1 MDDSA
6 ISRFWENYTS
16 KLESYNIKPAVRQW
30 YVRHAQHYIAA
41 NQERRL
47 ASHSETDLEKYLQDK
62 GRNPDLKE
70 WQFRQIVQ
78 ALQVLFVEFVKPA
91 WAGTFPWQERMTS
104 ARALPAD
111 HATVARDYDVS
122 IQAGVAAVSAGGNAQ
137 PGVDSVAR
145 LARVY
150 PAYARDLIR
159 EIRLRQYSIRTEQAY
174 LHWLARYVRFHKQRD
189 PAELDGSAVAAFL
202 EHLVLVRKVSAG
214 TQSQALNAL
223 VFFYQQ
229 VLRRQQLEL
238 GPFAHSRKPR
248 YVPMVLSREE
258 VARLF
263 ARINHPAAL
272 MMAKLLYGCGLRLM
286 ECVRLR
292 ILDIDFDYQ
301 YIVVRQGKG
310 GKDRRVPLPQALHE
324 TLRAQLAYVAT
335 LHNGDLEKGFG
346 RVYLPDALARKYPN
360 APSEYR
366 WQYVFPSS
374 KISTDPRSGDVR
386 RHHVHENG
394 LQKYIKSAAA
404 AAGLSKRVTCHTL
417 RHCFATH
424 LLESGYDIRTV
435 QELLGHADVATTM
448 IYTHVLNK
456 PGVTVASPLDV
467 LRVDVYSRGQSS
479 GGGEWR

>member
-1 MDDSA
+1 LARVDD
-6 ISRFWENYTS
+6 R
-16 KLESYNIKPAVRQW
+16 
-30 YVRHAQHYIAA
+30 
-41 NQERRL
+41 
-47 ASHSETDLEKYLQDK
+47 
-62 GRNPDLKE
+62 G
-70 WQFRQIVQ
+70 
-78 ALQVLFVEFVKPA
+78 
-91 WAGTFPWQERMTS
+91 
-104 ARALPAD
+104 
-111 HATVARDYDVS
+111 
-122 IQAGVAAVSAGGNAQ
+122 AQ
-137 PGVDSVAR
+137 PVADVVAR
-145 LARVY
+145 LTQVY

-202 EHLVLVRKVSAG
+202 EHLVMVRKVSAG

-223 VFFYQQ
+223 VFFYRQ
-229 VLRRQQLEL
+229 VLQREQLEL
-238 GPFAHSRKPR
+238 GPFAHSKKPR

-263 ARINHPAAL
+263 AQINHPTAL

-301 YIVVRQGKG
+301 YIIIRQGKG
-310 GKDRRVPLPQALHE
+310 GKDRRVPLPQVLHDAL
-324 TLRAQLAYVAT
+324 RVQLAYVAT
-335 LHNGDLEKGFG
+335 LHNGDLEQGFG
-346 RVYLPDALARKYPN
+346 RVYLPDALVRKYPN

-374 KISTDPRSGDVR
+374 KISTDPRSGAVR

-394 LQKYIKSAAA
+394 LQKYIKSAAT

-467 LRVDVYSRGQSS
+467 LR
-479 GGGEWR
+479 GG